1 MSIRSS
7 RDANN
12 GKPNTLLLMFCA
24 VVTYISIAISDG
36 HYLPLACPS
45 QTQSWKNPRNCP
57 CFLLKHIV
65 LSFYQFFLLCVTLN
79 LCVCFDHGLFARFCM
94 SVCSQL
100 SGRGGSL
107 GFPPPIISWKSQH
120 AVSWNSYLCLT
131 SKFPKLLPR
140 FRLVSPNCKS
150 PTHLLLYSTSSQIQK
165 GRLPEAVYAKMINMQ
180 ELR

>member
-1 MSIRSS
+1 MMTIRSS

-12 GKPNTLLLMFCA
+12 SKQNTLLLMFCD

-94 SVCSQL
+94 SVCSQM

-107 GFPPPIISWKSQH
+107 VPSFGFPPPIISCKTQH
-120 AVSWNSYLCLT
+120 EVS
-131 SKFPKLLPR
+131 
-140 FRLVSPNCKS
+140 
-150 PTHLLLYSTSSQIQK
+150 
-165 GRLPEAVYAKMINMQ
+165 
-180 ELR
+180 